1 MDREI
6 LENITEK
13 ILKQKIQFIDNFN
26 DGNYI
31 DAMDEAKTWCIAE
44 VVVRKGNFVKV
55 HYEGWSSKYDEVNNY

>member
-1 MDREI
+1 MDREN

-31 DAMDEAKTWCIAE
+31 DAMDEAK
-44 VVVRKGNFVKV
+44 
-55 HYEGWSSKYDEVNNY
+55 YDEVNNY